1 MHSWLTPLL
10 ITPEETFDKV
20 YEGLF
25 DVEATRPGYDFKGWT
40 LVRNGDVL
48 TANDLVS
55 LAKDTTVYAKW
66 QPKKYNVKFVMK
78 GFCNAGHLRP
88 ETLAFMMQMQT
99 PGLSRLTLTR
109 FMAPCRYRPRL
120 MLSIMAGWQQQQT
133 GKRSTTRSSS
143 SCRSTPTTR
152 TMMVSP

>member
-55 LAKDTTVYAKW
+55 LAKDTTV
-66 QPKKYNVKFVMK
+66 
-78 GFCNAGHLRP
+78 LR
-88 ETLAFMMQMQT
+88 
-99 PGLSRLTLTR
+99 
-109 FMAPCRYRPRL
+109 
-120 MLSIMAGWQQQQT
+120 
-133 GKRSTTRSSS
+133 
-143 SCRSTPTTR
+143 
-152 TMMVSP
+152 